1 MTTLL
6 PKLLQ
11 RADYLA
17 VENGLIVLCPKS
29 GDLATSDKWLN
40 ENRER
45 VINEILTATGKEGY
59 FYMSYSTGYYLG
71 ANKGGGITL
80 QFSHYLTGTSHFIC
94 YNADLTR
101 KRNTK
106 TGIAGERLPK
116 GRFIALKGSSFV
128 KLWRS
133 TGLAIPRRL
142 SSFHDC
148 MGKLKGVIFTGEV
161 TGDQF
166 IKGTLE
172 PIRISFDEISNSVLY
187 GSKTPDKNLTKTRQ
201 FPDNDLTR
209 TPDKE
214 MATAHTGHDLQPNPS
229 TGNTNHGIKVKGIT
243 GIRKSSNTSNKVS
256 NQSTDEW
263 LDDYSSG
270 N

>member
-1 MTTLL
+1 MANIL

-11 RADYLA
+11 RSDYLA
-17 VENGLIVLCPKS
+17 VENGLIILRPMS
-29 GDLATSDKWLN
+29 GDLATSDKWLK

-45 VINEILTATGKEGY
+45 VINEILTATCKEGY

-80 QFSHYLTGTSHFIC
+80 QFNHYLKGSSHFIC

-116 GRFIALKGSSFV
+116 GRFIALKGGSFI

-148 MGKLKGVIFTGEV
+148 MGKLKVIIFTGEI
-161 TGDQF
+161 TSDQF
-166 IKGTLE
+166 IKGTLK
-172 PIRISFDEISNSVLY
+172 PIDISFDEIRNSVLY
-187 GSKTPDKNLTKTRQ
+187 GSKTPDKDLTITRQ
-201 FPDNDLTR
+201 LPDKDLTR
-209 TPDKE
+209 MPDKQ
-214 MATAHTGHDLQPNPS
+214 MTTAHTFRDLQPNPS
-229 TGNTNHGIKVKGIT
+229 TGNTNHGIKVEGIT
-243 GIRKSSNTSNKVS
+243 GIRKSSNSSNEVS

-263 LDDYSSG
+263 LDDYISAI
-270 N
+270 

>member
-1 MTTLL
+1 MLDIL

-11 RADYLA
+11 RSDCLA
-17 VENGLIVLCPKS
+17 VENGLIVLRPKS
-29 GDLATSDKWLN
+29 GDLAISDKWLK

-59 FYMSYSTGYYLG
+59 VYMSYSTGYYLG

-80 QFSHYLTGTSHFIC
+80 QFTHYLNGTSHFIC

-101 KRNTK
+101 KRSTK
-106 TGIAGERLPK
+106 TGIAGERLQK
-116 GRFIALKGSSFV
+116 GRFIAMKGGSFV

-133 TGLAIPRRL
+133 SGLAIPKRL

-148 MGKLKGVIFTGEV
+148 MGKLKGIMFTADV

-166 IKGTLE
+166 IKGTLK
-172 PIRISFDEISNSVLY
+172 PIDISFDEIRNSVMN
-187 GSKTPDKNLTKTRQ
+187 SSET
-201 FPDNDLTR
+201 PDNDLTTTR
-209 TPDKE
+209 QLPDNDLTGSPDKGI
-214 MATAHTGHDLQPNPS
+214 ATAHIPRALQPNS
-229 TGNTNHGIKVKGIT
+229 SAGNNDHGIKVKGIT
-243 GIRKSSNTSNKVS
+243 GIRKSSNSSNEVS

-263 LDDYSSG
+263 LDDYICG
-270 N
+270 